1 MTPRISRLA
10 IATAAPLAALALLT
24 AARVPNRVRV
34 AGSFTM
40 AYTQQHPVP
49 VGEAEGHV
57 LLATQA
63 SGTNRNIGPTSF
75 MDGAAVQITETA
87 DLTNGNGPH
96 QGYVMMSLNG
106 EVLVTKWS
114 GRITTV
120 LGSDKQP
127 ITTAEGSYSNVSG
140 TKGSGMYKVRFTGPQ
155 SYIVDWQGE
164 MEPGTQAS
172 R

>member
-10 IATAAPLAALALLT
+10 IAGAGPLAALALLS
-24 AARVPNRVRV
+24 AARVPGQVRV

-40 AYTQQHPVP
+40 AYSQQHPLP
-49 VGEAEGHV
+49 VGDVEGHV

-63 SGTNRNIGPTSF
+63 SGTNRNTGPTSF
-75 MDGAAVQITETA
+75 MDGAAVQLTETA
-87 DLTNGNGPH
+87 DLTNGNGLH
-96 QGYVMMSLNG
+96 EGYAMLSHNG
-106 EVLVTKWS
+106 EVVVAKWS
-114 GRITTV
+114 GRVTTV

-127 ITTAEGSYSNVSG
+127 VTTAEGRYTYVSG
-140 TKGSGMYKVRFTGPQ
+140 PKGSGTYKVRFTGPQ

>member
-1 MTPRISRLA
+1 MTPRTWRLA

-24 AARVPNRVRV
+24 AARVPDRVRV

-40 AYTQQHPVP
+40 AYTQQHPLP
-49 VGEAEGHV
+49 VGDAEGHV
-57 LLATQA
+57 LMATQA
-63 SGTNRNIGPTSF
+63 SGPNRNTGPTSF
-75 MDGAAVQITETA
+75 MDGAAVQLTEAA

-96 QGYVMMSLNG
+96 QGYAMLSHNG
-106 EVLVTKWS
+106 EVVVAKWN
-114 GRITTV
+114 GRVTTV

-127 ITTAEGSYSNVSG
+127 VTTAEGTYVYVSG
-140 TKGSGMYKVRFTGPQ
+140 PRGSGTYKVRFTGPQ